1 MEKIKQGVITY
12 HCNLCL
18 TKRMAIIP
26 QSLNLEVD
34 ERGLIELVDTHQ
46 CKETEIKSNILFV
59 DSNYSVRSQVTVSY
73 DEDSKTKK
81 AETSPFDIPL
91 PAKTEFP
98 QQRIFVD
105 NSFEITNIKELNVKD
120 KLRQL
125 IFTTELEQ
133 NNDEKL
139 IAVSP
144 LNFIEISINRF
155 DGIDEKNAIWWLENI
170 ANILEEVVYADEKIF
185 TFLFSFID
193 SKISRKFIEDELVE
207 IDYLCNSH
215 LSIPISTEKS
225 IETFKQKENVILGN
239 LPKIYAYY
247 YLQIL
252 NECLNNEKKTLHD
265 LIVSHKSRI
274 NISNFL
280 YTFHTL
286 TRNSL
291 IKLDKLHFFTVSG

>member
-1 MEKIKQGVITY
+1 M
-12 HCNLCL
+12 CL
-18 TKRMAIIP
+18 KKRMAIIP

-46 CKETEIKSNILFV
+46 CIETEIKSNILFV

-73 DEDSKTKK
+73 DEDSMEKK
-81 AETSPFDIPL
+81 AEASPFDIPL

-98 QQRIFVD
+98 KQRIVVD
-105 NSFEITNIKELNVKD
+105 NSYKITNIKELTVKD

-139 IAVSP
+139 IGVSP
-144 LNFIEISINRF
+144 LNFIEISINCSQ
-155 DGIDEKNAIWWLENI
+155 GIDEKNAIWWLENI

-193 SKISRKFIEDELVE
+193 SKISKKFVEDELVE

-225 IETFKQKENVILGN
+225 IETFKQKEDIVLGN

-252 NECLNNEKKTLHD
+252 NECLNNETMTLYD

-274 NISNFL
+274 SIPNFL

-291 IKLDKLHFFTVSG
+291 IKLDKLHFFTVSN

>member
-1 MEKIKQGVITY
+1 MEKINQGIITY
-12 HCNLCL
+12 HCNLCFK
-18 TKRMAIIP
+18 KRMAIIP
-26 QSLNLEVD
+26 QSLNLKVD

-46 CKETEIKSNILFV
+46 CIETEIKSNILFV
-59 DSNYSVRSQVTVSY
+59 DSHYSVRSQVTVSY
-73 DEDSKTKK
+73 EEDSETKK

-98 QQRIFVD
+98 QQKIFID
-105 NSFEITNIKELNVKD
+105 NSFEIANIQELTVKD

-125 IFTTELEQ
+125 VFTTDLEQ
-133 NNDEKL
+133 KTDEKL

-144 LNFIEISINRF
+144 LNFIEISVNRP

-193 SKISRKFIEDELVE
+193 SKISRKFVEDELVE

-215 LSIPISTEKS
+215 LTIPMSTERS
-225 IETFKQKENVILGN
+225 IEMFKQRENDILGN

-252 NECLNNEKKTLHD
+252 DECLNNEKKTLYD
-265 LIVSHKSRI
+265 LIVAHKSRI

-280 YTFHTL
+280 HTFHTL

-291 IKLDKLHFFTVSG
+291 AKLEKLHFFTISG